1 MSASEKKPAG
11 SGLFLPLIIM
21 TFAWMYLGTVLW
33 PPQKQPVP
41 EPAAPGQAQPK
52 GEGAKPFQFPSESTE
67 FPVMGSDSGT
77 SRYFIEAKFDPRG
90 GVVRRLLLNRFGGAG
105 PDGRATGRPL
115 ELIQESPVPSAAGY
129 HPGAFEMTHFQGDA
143 SRQPIDDLA
152 RRAWKFSTEK
162 ARLEDGREESRVV
175 FTTEARGVR
184 ITRTFRLAEGEYHLG
199 LDIRLE
205 KTDPSAKVFRY
216 QLAGPRGLPLEG
228 DWYTQTFRNAAF
240 AMQDSR
246 GVFERQVLDMRA
258 SLMVSQGAPATI
270 QKGTTTANLLRY
282 AGIQTQYFAS
292 VIALK
297 DPGSVPFRHC
307 QATVETAQ
315 LRGRVESCDLAT
327 GTLTLRPEGRQPVT
341 FRLTGE
347 LAGKL
352 GTAPERGADLAVTYF
367 WSPESAEDS
376 FEWVAIDA
384 VPGDTTHP
392 LFVSD
397 ATVRLGTEEIPL
409 GDSPVTH
416 SYVLYNGPA
425 KPGLLS
431 QLHGPS
437 AVDPRVISDYS
448 SGLRLE
454 TIVDYPSPFGA
465 WFLCGGFSK
474 VVILCT
480 NFLHGVLGVIHYV
493 APSYGLDIILLTVLV
508 RLLLFPFTRGQALS
522 SLRMQALAPELK
534 ELQAKHG
541 NDRQK
546 MAQAQM
552 ELYRKNGINPLSG
565 CLPMLLQMP
574 VMMGLYFALQESVY
588 FRLAPVE
595 LTWIRNLAAPDMLLS
610 WGDKVPWISRPS
622 DYGGFIYLGPCL
634 NLLPLFAMSLMVIQ
648 QKLFMPPPTSDEMKQ
663 QQDMMMV
670 MSVVMSV
677 MFYRVPSGLCLYFI
691 ISSLW
696 GLAERQFLPKAQ
708 PLAAVVAKPPA
719 AKSGKAEKKGR
730 DRETILD
737 RFQRFVREAGEKPRG

>member
-1 MSASEKKPAG
+1 MSESEKKPAG
-11 SGLFLPLIIM
+11 SSLFLPLIIM

-33 PPQKQPVP
+33 PQKQPMP
-41 EPAAPGQAQPK
+41 EPVTEAISPERAVVG
-52 GEGAKPFQFPSESTE
+52 KPFQFPDDSNDW
-67 FPVMGSDSGT
+67 PVIGSDSDA
-77 SRYFIEAKFDPRG
+77 SAYFIEAKFDSKG
-90 GVVRRLLLNRFGGAG
+90 GVVRRLLLNRFGGAD

-115 ELIQESPVPSAAGY
+115 ELIQEAPVPASVGF
-129 HPGAFEMTHFQGDA
+129 HPGAFELTHFTGDT

-152 RRAWKFSTEK
+152 RRSWKSSIAK
-162 ARLEDGREESRVV
+162 LKLEDGREESRVMFV
-175 FTTEARGVR
+175 TEVRGVR
-184 ITRTFRLAEGEYHLG
+184 ITKTYRLAEGDYHLG
-199 LDIRLE
+199 LDISLE
-205 KTDPSAKVFRY
+205 KADPAARSFRY

-228 DWYTQTFRNAAF
+228 DWYTQTFRNAVF
-240 AMQDSR
+240 GVQDAR
-246 GVFERQVLDMRA
+246 GVFDRQVLDMRS
-258 SLMVSQGAPATI
+258 SLMISQGAPATI
-270 QKGTTTANLLRY
+270 QKGITPANLLRY

-292 VIALK
+292 VIALR
-297 DPGSVPFRHC
+297 DPSAVPFRQC

-315 LRGRVESCDLAT
+315 IRGRVESCDLSA
-327 GTLTLRPEGRQPVT
+327 GTLTLRPEGRQPVS
-341 FRLTGE
+341 FRLSGE
-347 LAGKL
+347 LAGRL
-352 GTAPERGADLAVTYF
+352 GSAPERGSDLAITYF

-384 VPGDTTHP
+384 VPGDKTHP
-392 LFVSD
+392 LFVTD
-397 ATVRLGTEEIPL
+397 ATVRLSTDDIVL
-409 GDSPVTH
+409 GDTPVTH

-431 QLHGPS
+431 QLHGNS
-437 AVDPRVISDYS
+437 SVDPKVISGYS
-448 SGLRLE
+448 SELRLD
-454 TIVDYPSPFGA
+454 TIIDYPSAFGA

-480 NFLHGVLGVIHYV
+480 NFLHGVLGAIHFV
-493 APSYGLDIILLTVLV
+493 VPSYGLDIILLTVLV
-508 RLLLFPFTRGQALS
+508 RLLMFPFTRGQAIS
-522 SLRMQALAPELK
+522 SMRMQALAPELK

-574 VMMGLYFALQESVY
+574 VMMGLYFALQESVF

-595 LTWIRNLAAPDMLLS
+595 LTWIRNLAAPDMLLE
-610 WGDKVPWISRPS
+610 WGDRVPWISRPS

-691 ISSLW
+691 VSSVW
-696 GLAERQFLPKAQ
+696 GLAERQFLPKPQ
-708 PLAAVVAKPPA
+708 PLAAVVNKPVLG
-719 AKSGKAEKKGR
+719 KSAKAEKKTRG
-730 DRETILD
+730 EESILE
-737 RFQRFVREAGEKPRG
+737 RFQRFVREAGEKPRN